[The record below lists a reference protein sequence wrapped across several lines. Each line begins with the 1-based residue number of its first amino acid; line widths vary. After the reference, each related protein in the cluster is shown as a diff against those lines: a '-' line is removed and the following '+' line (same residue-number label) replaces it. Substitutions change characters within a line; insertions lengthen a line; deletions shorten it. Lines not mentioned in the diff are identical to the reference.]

1 MDPDARSGRAAG
13 RRLAE
18 GLQKA
23 CRRLAEG
30 LQKLGMKSEDRVTL
44 LSLHSDRLI
53 EYFFAVVWAAER

>member
-23 CRRLAEG
+23 CRRLAEAG
-30 LQKLGMKSEDRVTL
+30 HEIRGSGHAIVTPL
-44 LSLHSDRLI
+44 
-53 EYFFAVVWAAER
+53 